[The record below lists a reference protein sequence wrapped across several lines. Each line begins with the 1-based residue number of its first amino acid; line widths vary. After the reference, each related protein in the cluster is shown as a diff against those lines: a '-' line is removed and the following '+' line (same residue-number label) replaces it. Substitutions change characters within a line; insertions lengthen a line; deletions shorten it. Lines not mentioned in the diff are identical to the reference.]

1 MQQGPKD
8 KDKKYKQNFR
18 TISSL
23 ISAYKYKKIL
33 IIPTPHKT
41 KKYSYFNW
49 LAHYKMDNIRI
60 AIF

>member
-23 ISAYKYKKIL
+23 ISAYKYEKIL
-33 IIPTPHKT
+33 IIPHKT
-41 KKYSYFNW
+41 K
-49 LAHYKMDNIRI
+49 NILTLI
-60 AIF
+60 G

>member
-23 ISAYKYKKIL
+23 ISVYKYKKIL
-33 IIPTPHKT
+33 IISHKT
-41 KKYSYFNW
+41 KKYSY
-49 LAHYKMDNIRI
+49 LVGT
-60 AIF
+60 

>member
-23 ISAYKYKKIL
+23 ISVYKYKKIL
-33 IIPTPHKT
+33 IIPHKT